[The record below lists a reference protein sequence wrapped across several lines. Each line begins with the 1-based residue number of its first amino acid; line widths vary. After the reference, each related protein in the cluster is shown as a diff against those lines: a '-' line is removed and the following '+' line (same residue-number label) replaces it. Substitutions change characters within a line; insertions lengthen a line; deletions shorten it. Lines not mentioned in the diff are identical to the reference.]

1 VEKVNSVSHDKPRLV
16 VVMVIDQMRADY
28 LWRWQHLW
36 QHGFKKLLEKG
47 MVYDNVYHDHVPT
60 FTAVGHATIFT
71 GTSPAIHGIVANKWF
86 DPIRKTKVY
95 AVDDSIHKKVW
106 GEPDDKGYSPAN
118 LRVPTVGDLLKLR
131 NPQSKVVA
139 ISLKDRSA
147 ILSGGKKAD
156 FAFWYD
162 FIQGQWT
169 TSSYYA
175 PDLPQWVKDY
185 NQKAHAAYFVP
196 EKWRLHPK
204 LHHLRDKYD
213 PSPYERSPFK
223 EVPEFP
229 YDIMD
234 AISSIPGTIGS
245 TPWGN
250 AITLDFA
257 KQAVKQMKL
266 GKDSIT
272 DLLAISLSSTDIVGH
287 YFGPRSLELL
297 DVYVR
302 LDSLIGNFIDF
313 LDESIGPENYLLI
326 ITSDHG
332 VAENWKFAR
341 DSLSI
346 DAGLLTQDS
355 FKIWQEELN
364 AFIHKK
370 ILEEIIKPMP
380 VLLQEVES
388 KPSRSK
394 RKRRKKYPKNVLAIM
409 NQWVY
414 LDRQKLGDFYDIA
427 LEAARQW
434 LVNKPQVLN
443 AWTRKEILLR
453 QAPPYLI
460 RSFDPER
467 CGDIWFLLKPG
478 WYEGYAETGTTHGTP
493 YAYDQRVPVVFYGF
507 NTQHAIYHEK
517 KSIRFIAQH
526 LVNLLGLSALWKVE

>member
-1 VEKVNSVSHDKPRLV
+1 
-16 VVMVIDQMRADY
+16 MVIDQMRSDY

-36 QHGFKKLLEKG
+36 QYGFKRLLDKG
-47 MVYDNVYHDHVPT
+47 TVYDNVYHDHVPT

-71 GTSPAIHGIVANKWF
+71 GTPPATHGIVANKWF
-86 DPIRKTKVY
+86 DPVRRKKVY

-106 GEPDDKGYSPAN
+106 GEPDNRGYSPAN

-131 NPQSKVVA
+131 NPKSKVVA
-139 ISLKDRSA
+139 ISIKDRSA

-175 PDLPQWVKDY
+175 PDIPQWVKDY
-185 NQKAHAAYFVP
+185 NQKAHAAYFIP
-196 EKWRLHPK
+196 ERWRLHPK
-204 LHHLRDKYD
+204 LQHLREKYD
-213 PSPYERSPFK
+213 LSPYERSPFK

-229 YDIMD
+229 YGIID
-234 AISSIPGTIGS
+234 AISSFPGTIAS

-266 GKDSIT
+266 GKDSIP

-302 LDSLIGNFIDF
+302 LDSLIGNFIEF
-313 LDESIGPENYLLI
+313 LDKSIGHENYLLM

-332 VAENWKFAR
+332 VAENWKFAI

-346 DAGLLTQDS
+346 DAGLITQDS

-364 AFIHKK
+364 ALIHQKVG
-370 ILEEIIKPMP
+370 ITT
-380 VLLQEVES
+380 S
-388 KPSRSK
+388 
-394 RKRRKKYPKNVLAIM
+394 VLAIM

-414 LDRQKLGDFYDIA
+414 LDRQNLGDNYDIA
-427 LEAARQW
+427 LKTARQW
-434 LVNKPQVLN
+434 LINKPQILN
-443 AWTRKEILLR
+443 AWTRKEILLH
-453 QAPPYLI
+453 QAPSYLI
-460 RSFDPER
+460 RSFDPDR

-493 YAYDQRVPVVFYGF
+493 YAYDQRVPVIFYGF
-507 NTQHAIYHEK
+507 NTQHVVHHEK
-517 KSIRFIAQH
+517 KSIRFIAHQI
-526 LVNLLGLSALWKVE
+526 VNILGLSALWNVETEK